1 MATVAPATTVV
12 VAPATELPVARSPRP
27 RTRPALGAAIVFT
40 AASLT
45 LWLLFLRPNWE
56 MYWHQIDLQVYM
68 WGGNAAALHPAQL
81 YTARGPLFLP
91 FLYPV
96 FAAWICAELA
106 RFPINY
112 VGTGMVV
119 ATLIALYAGVW
130 CTAVLLRYRRGLGML
145 AVTLAVGSAALWLEP
160 VQQTFRFGQISMILM
175 AMVLGDFTIPK
186 EHWSRGILIGIATGI
201 KLTPA
206 VFIVYLVVTRQIK
219 AAAIAMGAFAAT
231 VAAGFW
237 YRPTEAAQFWT
248 TTVASQNRIGF
259 AYVQNQSLNGL
270 LGRLQWT
277 TWDSHVLWLLGA
289 GALGLAGLAA
299 ARIAH
304 ARGDEMLG
312 ILLAAGVTLLCS
324 PISWT
329 HYWVW
334 MVPALVWAGH
344 ALSRRSRAG
353 AIAVPAAIMLF
364 AFAWPMQVDSIGAWD
379 ETLPLLPQGLIWFV
393 PQTNGREFHW
403 DIVQFLDGNS
413 YALLTLAA
421 LVTAIVLLSR
431 TPRPVLEPSR
441 PARSRAPVQREACK
455 AA

>member
-12 VAPATELPVARSPRP
+12 VAPATELSTARSHPRAGL
-27 RTRPALGAAIVFT
+27 ALGAAIVCT
-40 AASLT
+40 AASLA
-45 LWLLFLRPNWE
+45 LWLLFLRPHWE

-112 VGTGMVV
+112 VGTAMVV
-119 ATLIALYAGVW
+119 TTLIALYAGVW
-130 CTAVLLRYRRGLGML
+130 CTAVLMRYRRGFGM
-145 AVTLAVGSAALWLEP
+145 AAATLAVGSVALWLEP
-160 VQQTFRFGQISMILM
+160 VQQTFRFGQVSMILM
-175 AMVLGDFTIPK
+175 AMVLADLALPK
-186 EHWSRGILIGIATGI
+186 QRWSRGILIGIATGI

-206 VFIVYLVVTRQIK
+206 AFIVYLFVTRQFK
-219 AAAIAMGAFAAT
+219 AAAVAMGAFAAT

-237 YRPTEAAQFWT
+237 YRPTEAAQFWI

-270 LGRLQWT
+270 LGRMQWT
-277 TWDSHVLWLLGA
+277 TWDNHVLWLLGA
-289 GALGLAGLAA
+289 GGLGLAGLAA

-304 ARGDEMLG
+304 QRGDEMLA
-312 ILLAAGVTLLCS
+312 ILLVAGVTLLCS

-334 MVPALVWAGH
+334 VVPALVWAVH
-344 ALSRRSRAG
+344 ALSHRSRTA
-353 AIAVPAAIMLF
+353 AIAVPAAIALF
-364 AFAWPMQVDSIGAWD
+364 AFAWPMQVDSIGSWD
-379 ETLPLLPQGLIWFV
+379 RDLPLLPQGLIWFV

-403 DIVQFLDGNS
+403 TAAQFLIGNS

-421 LVTAIVLLSR
+421 MVAASVLLLR
-431 TPRPVLEPSR
+431 TPRPALVTLAGSR
-441 PARSRAPVQREACK
+441 SAGCVQGGV
-455 AA
+455 

>member
-12 VAPATELPVARSPRP
+12 VAPATELSTARSRP
-27 RTRPALGAAIVFT
+27 SRTRIALGAAVVFT
-40 AASLT
+40 AASLAV
-45 LWLLFLRPNWE
+45 WLLFLRPNWE

-81 YTARGPLFLP
+81 YSARGPMFLP

-112 VGTGMVV
+112 IGTGMVV
-119 ATLIALYAGVW
+119 TTLISLYVSVW
-130 CTAVLLRYRRGLGML
+130 CTAVLLRYRRGPGML
-145 AVTLAVGSAALWLEP
+145 AMTLAVGSAALWLEP

-175 AMVLGDFTIPK
+175 AMVLADLALPAHRWG
-186 EHWSRGILIGIATGI
+186 RGILIGIATGI

-206 VFIVYLVVTRQIK
+206 VFVVYLLITRQFK
-219 AAAIAMGAFAAT
+219 AAAVAMGAFAAT
-231 VAAGFW
+231 VAAGIW
-237 YRPTEAAQFWT
+237 YRPTEAIQFWT

-259 AYVQNQSLNGL
+259 AYVQNQSLNGV

-277 TWDSHVLWLLGA
+277 TWDSHVLWLFGA
-289 GALGLAGLAA
+289 GGLGLAGLAA

-304 ARGDEMLG
+304 QRGEDMLG

-334 MVPALVWAGH
+334 TVPALIWAAH
-344 ALSRRSRAG
+344 ALSRRSWTAG
-353 AIAVPAAIMLF
+353 ITVPAAIALF
-364 AFAWPMQVDSIGAWD
+364 AFAWPMQVDSIGTWD
-379 ETLPLLPQGLIWFV
+379 RTLPLLPQGLIWFV

-403 DIVQFLDGNS
+403 TTVQFLVGNS

-421 LVTAIVLLSR
+421 MVTAIALLLR
-431 TPRPVLEPSR
+431 APRPAPTAPDSHS
-441 PARSRAPVQREACK
+441 ARCVQSGV
-455 AA
+455 